1 MVLAMVEKFPWWNE
15 KQKKLAEE
23 AKKFADENIPRGEEI
38 AWTKEFP
45 SDLIKQIGKKGW
57 YGGIIPKELGGIEVG
72 VTGCCIIAEELA
84 RVCSALTDAY
94 AVTMFG
100 GTEQLLAFGTDEQ
113 KEKWLSKVAK
123 GELMGA
129 VCITEPNVGSDAAG
143 IETTATRQ
151 GDEYIVNGKK
161 RFISNAGVADI
172 YLVYVKT
179 SDRPED
185 KAKYKHLSALIIEKG
200 TPGFTV
206 ERINELSGWLGFPNG
221 YLDLNDVRVPVENR
235 LANEGDGWKILM
247 DGLNFE
253 RTVYSAQILGPMR
266 EALRYAVAHSQR
278 RIQFGVPTIDFEVNQ
293 FKIADM
299 IAKLRTARL
308 LVYHAAHLMDMKE
321 EAILEATS
329 AKLYASEAFEELVS
343 DAVQVMGGD
352 GWTKFY
358 PVESISRDVKVN
370 TIAAGTSEVMRIVLY
385 RQGLRAMEKDLKL
398 PLRRVHEKLGVP
410 ISTVKPKV
418 TKEISEKAILEILAE
433 DYRVNPGIYMSRE
446 DMKSWLASVGD
457 DQLDKVL
464 KSLEAKGLVK
474 LYRNRRGAIALA
486 KATYKGL
493 KEAKPLE
500 HYKWFPDWI
509 NKELLF

>member
-1 MVLAMVEKFPWWNE
+1 LP
-15 KQKKLAEE
+15 
-23 AKKFADENIPRGEEI
+23 
-38 AWTKEFP
+38 
-45 SDLIKQIGKKGW
+45 
-57 YGGIIPKELGGIEVG
+57 
-72 VTGCCIIAEELA
+72 
-84 RVCSALTDAY
+84 
-94 AVTMFG
+94 
-100 GTEQLLAFGTDEQ
+100 
-113 KEKWLSKVAK
+113 KVAK
-123 GELMGA
+123 GELLGA

-143 IETTATRQ
+143 IETTATRE

-161 RFISNAGVADI
+161 RFISNAGVANN

-200 TPGFTV
+200 TPGFSV

-221 YLDLNDVRVPVENR
+221 YLDFDNVRVPVENR
-235 LANEGDGWKILM
+235 LAKEGDGWKILM

-253 RTVYSAQILGPMR
+253 RTVYSAQILGPTR

-278 RIQFGVPTIDFEVNQ
+278 RIQFGMPTIDFEINQ

-321 EAILEATS
+321 EAILEATN
-329 AKLYASEAFEELVS
+329 AKLYASEAFEEVIR

-358 PVESISRDVKVN
+358 PVESISRDAKVN
-370 TIAAGTSEVMRIVLY
+370 TIAAGTNEVMRIVLY
-385 RQGLRAMEKDLKL
+385 RQGLRALRGELKM
-398 PLRRVHEKLGVP
+398 PLRRIHEKLGVP
-410 ISTVKPKV
+410 ISTIKPLTIPKV
-418 TKEISEKAILEILAE
+418 NEKTVLILLAE
-433 DYRVNPGIYMSRE
+433 DYRANPGIYMSRE
-446 DMKSWLASVGD
+446 DMKAWLAGVSD

-464 KSLEAKGLVK
+464 TSLEAKGFVK
-474 LYRNRRGAIALA
+474 LYKDGRGTIALA

-500 HYKWFPDWI
+500 HYRWFPDWI
-509 NKELLF
+509 NKKLLF

>member
-1 MVLAMVEKFPWWNE
+1 MVEEYPWWDE
-15 KQKKLAEE
+15 KQKKLAKD
-23 AKKFADENIPRGEEI
+23 AKQFADENIPRGEEI
-38 AWTKEFP
+38 AWTKKFP
-45 SDLIKQIGKKGW
+45 SDLIKQIGKRGW
-57 YGGIIPKELGGIEVG
+57 YGAIIPEELGGIEVG

-100 GTEQLLAFGTDEQ
+100 GTEQLLAFGNDEQ
-113 KEKWLSKVAK
+113 KKRWLPKVAK
-123 GELMGA
+123 GELLGA

-143 IETTATRQ
+143 IETTATRK

-161 RFISNAGVADI
+161 RFISNAGPARI
-172 YLVYVKT
+172 YLVYAKT

-185 KAKYKHLSALIIEKG
+185 RARHKHLSALFVEKG
-200 TPGFTV
+200 TSGFSV

-221 YLDLNDVRVPVENR
+221 YLNFDDVRVPLENR

-253 RTVYSAQILGPMR
+253 RTVYSAQILGVMR

-278 RIQFGVPTIDFEVNQ
+278 RVQFGVPTIDFQVNQ

-299 IAKLRTARL
+299 IARLKTAHL

-321 EAILEATS
+321 EAILEATN
-329 AKLYASEAFEELVS
+329 AKLYASEAYEELVS

-358 PVESISRDVKVN
+358 PVESMSRDAKVN
-370 TIAAGTSEVMRIVLY
+370 TIAAGSNEVMRIVLY
-385 RQGLRAMEKDLKL
+385 RQGLRAMREELTM
-398 PLRRVHEKLGVP
+398 PLRRIHEKLGVP
-410 ISTVKPKV
+410 ISIIKPSIVPEINEKTV
-418 TKEISEKAILEILAE
+418 LNLMAE
-433 DYRVNPGIYMSRE
+433 DYRANPGIYMRRE
-446 DMKSWLASVGD
+446 DMKAWLAGVSD
-457 DQLDKVL
+457 NQLDKVL
-464 KSLEAKGLVK
+464 TSLEAKGLVK
-474 LYRNRRGAIALA
+474 LFKDRRGVIVLA

-500 HYKWFPDWI
+500 HYKWFPDWVD
-509 NKELLF
+509 KELLF

>member
-1 MVLAMVEKFPWWNE
+1 MVREYPWWDE
-15 KQKKLAEE
+15 KHRELADE
-23 AKKFADENIPRGEEI
+23 AKQFADEYIPRGEEI

-45 SDLIKQIGKKGW
+45 SDLIKEIGKRGW
-57 YGGIIPKELGGIEVG
+57 YGAIIPEELGGIDVG

-100 GTEQLLAFGTDEQ
+100 GTEQLLAFGNDEQ
-113 KEKWLSKVAK
+113 KKRWLPKVAK
-123 GELMGA
+123 GELLGA
-129 VCITEPNVGSDAAG
+129 VCITEPDVGSDAAG
-143 IETTATRQ
+143 IETVAKRE

-161 RFISNAGVADI
+161 RFISNAGAADN

-179 SDRPED
+179 SDRPEH
-185 KAKYKHLSALIIEKG
+185 KSRHKHLSALIVEKG
-200 TPGFTV
+200 TPGFSV

-221 YLDLNDVRVPVENR
+221 YLDFDDVRVPADNR
-235 LANEGDGWKILM
+235 LANEGDGWEILM

-253 RTVYSAQILGPMR
+253 RTVYSAQILGLMR
-266 EALRYAVAHSQR
+266 EALQYAVAHSQR
-278 RIQFGVPTIDFEVNQ
+278 RIQFGRPTIDFQVNQ
-293 FKIADM
+293 FKIANM
-299 IAKLRTARL
+299 ISRLKTARV

-321 EAILEATS
+321 EAILEATN

-358 PVESISRDVKVN
+358 PVESMSRDVKVN
-370 TIAAGTSEVMRIVLY
+370 TIAAGTNEVMRIVLY
-385 RQGLRAMEKDLKL
+385 RQGLQAMREELKM

-410 ISTVKPKV
+410 ISTTRPEA

-433 DYRVNPGIYMSRE
+433 DYRVNPGIHMSLE
-446 DMKSWLASVGD
+446 DMKAWLASISD
-457 DQLDKVL
+457 DQLDKML
-464 KSLEAKGLVK
+464 TSLEAKGLVK
-474 LYRNRRGAIALA
+474 LYKDRRGTITLA

-493 KEAKPLE
+493 KEANPLE

-509 NKELLF
+509 DKKMLF

>member
-1 MVLAMVEKFPWWNE
+1 MVEKFPWWNE
-15 KQKKLAEE
+15 KQKKLADE
-23 AKKFADENIPRGEEI
+23 AKQFADENIPRGEEI

-45 SDLIKQIGKKGW
+45 YDLVKEIGKRGW
-57 YGGIIPKELGGIEVG
+57 YGAIIPEELGGIDVS
-72 VTGCCIIAEELA
+72 VTGCCIIAEEMA

-100 GTEQLLAFGTDEQ
+100 GTEQILAFGNDEQ
-113 KEKWLSKVAK
+113 KRKWLPKVAK
-123 GELMGA
+123 GELLGA

-143 IETTATRQ
+143 IETTATCE
-151 GDEYIVNGKK
+151 GDDYIVNGKK
-161 RFISNAGVADI
+161 RFISNAGAADI

-185 KAKYKHLSALIIEKG
+185 KAKYKHLSALIIEKA
-200 TPGFTV
+200 TPGFSV

-221 YLDLNDVRVPVENR
+221 YLDFDDVRVPVENR
-235 LANEGDGWKILM
+235 LANDGDGWKILM

-253 RTVYSAQILGPMR
+253 RTLYSALILGPMR
-266 EALRYAVAHSQR
+266 EAIRYAVAHAQR
-278 RIQFGVPTIDFEVNQ
+278 RVQFGRPTIDFEVNQ

-299 IAKLRTARL
+299 IARLKTARL

-321 EAILEATS
+321 EAILEATN

-358 PVESISRDVKVN
+358 PVESMSRDAMVN
-370 TIAAGTSEVMRIVLY
+370 PIAAGSNEVMRIVLY
-385 RQGLRAMEKDLKL
+385 RQGLRGMREELKL

-410 ISTVKPKV
+410 ISTLKPLTIPEV
-418 TKEISEKAILEILAE
+418 NEKTVLGLLAE
-433 DYRVNPGIYMSRE
+433 DYRVNPGIHMSRE
-446 DMKSWLASVGD
+446 DMKAWLEGVSD

-464 KSLEAKGLVK
+464 TSLAAEGLVK
-474 LYRNRRGAIALA
+474 LYKDRRGAIALA

-500 HYKWFPDWI
+500 YYKWFPEWI
-509 NKELLF
+509 DKELLF

>member
-1 MVLAMVEKFPWWNE
+1 MVEEYPWWDE
-15 KQKKLAEE
+15 KQKKLAKD
-23 AKKFADENIPRGEEI
+23 AKQFADENIPRGEEI
-38 AWTKEFP
+38 AWTKKFP
-45 SDLIKQIGKKGW
+45 SDLIKQIGKRGW
-57 YGGIIPKELGGIEVG
+57 YGAIIPEELGGIEVG

-100 GTEQLLAFGTDEQ
+100 GTEQLLAFGNDEQ
-113 KEKWLSKVAK
+113 KKRWLPKVAK
-123 GELMGA
+123 GELLGA

-143 IETTATRQ
+143 IETTATRK

-161 RFISNAGVADI
+161 RFISNAGPARI
-172 YLVYVKT
+172 YLVYAKT

-185 KAKYKHLSALIIEKG
+185 RARHKHLSALFVEKG
-200 TPGFTV
+200 TSGFSV

-221 YLDLNDVRVPVENR
+221 YLNFDDVRVPLENR

-253 RTVYSAQILGPMR
+253 RTVYSAQILGVMR

-278 RIQFGVPTIDFEVNQ
+278 RVQFGVPTIDFQVNQ

-299 IAKLRTARL
+299 IARLKTAHL

-321 EAILEATS
+321 EAILEATNT
-329 AKLYASEAFEELVS
+329 KLYASEAYEELVS

-358 PVESISRDVKVN
+358 PVESMSRDAKVN
-370 TIAAGTSEVMRIVLY
+370 TIAAGSNEVMRIVLY
-385 RQGLRAMEKDLKL
+385 RQGLRAMREELTM
-398 PLRRVHEKLGVP
+398 PLRRIHEKLGVP
-410 ISTVKPKV
+410 ISITKPSIVPEINEETV
-418 TKEISEKAILEILAE
+418 LNLMAE
-433 DYRVNPGIYMSRE
+433 DYRANPGIYMRRE
-446 DMKSWLASVGD
+446 DMKAWLAGVSD
-457 DQLDKVL
+457 NQLDKVL
-464 KSLEAKGLVK
+464 TSLEAKGLIK
-474 LYRNRRGAIALA
+474 LFKDRRGVIVLA

-500 HYKWFPDWI
+500 HYKWFPDWVD
-509 NKELLF
+509 KELLF

>member
-1 MVLAMVEKFPWWNE
+1 MVEEYPWWNE
-15 KQKKLAEE
+15 KQKKLAKE
-23 AKKFADENIPRGEEI
+23 AKQFADENIPQGEEI
-38 AWTKEFP
+38 AWTKKFP
-45 SDLIKQIGKKGW
+45 SGLIKQIGKRGW
-57 YGGIIPKELGGIEVG
+57 YGAIIPEELGGIDVG

-100 GTEQLLAFGTDEQ
+100 GTEQLLAFGNDEQ
-113 KEKWLSKVAK
+113 KKRWLPKVAK
-123 GELMGA
+123 GELLGA

-143 IETTATRQ
+143 IETTAIRK

-161 RFISNAGVADI
+161 RFISNAGPAGI
-172 YLVYVKT
+172 YLVYAKT

-185 KAKYKHLSALIIEKG
+185 RARHKHLSALFVEKD
-200 TPGFTV
+200 TPGFSV

-221 YLDLNDVRVPVENR
+221 YLDFDDVRVPLENR

-253 RTVYSAQILGPMR
+253 RTVYSAQILGVMR

-278 RIQFGVPTIDFEVNQ
+278 RVQFGVPTIDFQVNQ

-299 IAKLRTARL
+299 IARLKTAHL

-321 EAILEATS
+321 EAILEATN
-329 AKLYASEAFEELVS
+329 AKLYASEAYEELVS

-358 PVESISRDVKVN
+358 PVESMSRDAKVN
-370 TIAAGTSEVMRIVLY
+370 TIAAGSNEVMRIVLY
-385 RQGLRAMEKDLKL
+385 RQGLRAMREELRM
-398 PLRRVHEKLGVP
+398 PLRRIHEKLGVP
-410 ISTVKPKV
+410 ISTTKPSIV
-418 TKEISEKAILEILAE
+418 AEINDETVLNLLAE
-433 DYRVNPGIYMSRE
+433 DYRANPGIYMRRE
-446 DMKSWLASVGD
+446 DMKAWLAGVSD
-457 DQLDKVL
+457 NQLDKVL

-474 LYRNRRGAIALA
+474 LFKDRRGAIVLA

-500 HYKWFPDWI
+500 HYKWFPDWVD
-509 NKELLF
+509 KELLF

>member
-1 MVLAMVEKFPWWNE
+1 MVLTMVEKFPWWDE
-15 KQKKLAEE
+15 KQEKLAEE
-23 AKKFADENIPRGEEI
+23 AKKFADKNIPRGEEI

-45 SDLIKQIGKKGW
+45 SDLIREVAKRGW
-57 YGGIIPKELGGIEVG
+57 FGAIIPKELGGIEVG

-84 RVCSALTDAY
+84 RACSALTAAY

-113 KEKWLSKVAK
+113 KKKWLPKIAK

-143 IETTATRQ
+143 IETTATRD
-151 GDEYIVNGKK
+151 GDEYVINGKK

-179 SDRPED
+179 SDRSED

-221 YLDLNDVRVPVENR
+221 YLNFNDVKVPVENR

-253 RTVYSAQILGPMR
+253 RTVYAAQILGSMR

-278 RIQFGVPTIDFEVNQ
+278 RVQFGMPTIEFEVNQ

-299 IAKLRTARL
+299 IARLRTARL

-321 EAILEATS
+321 EAILEATN
-329 AKLYASEAFEELVS
+329 AKLYASEAFQELVS
-343 DAVQVMGGD
+343 DAIQVMGGD
-352 GWTKFY
+352 GWTRFY
-358 PVESISRDVKVN
+358 PLESMWRDAKVN
-370 TIAAGTSEVMRIVLY
+370 TIAAGSNEVMRIVLY
-385 RQGLRAMEKDLKL
+385 RQGLRAMSEELKM
-398 PLRRVHEKLGVP
+398 PLRRVHKKLGVP
-410 ISTVKPKV
+410 ISTTKPLTIPEV
-418 TKEISEKAILEILAE
+418 NEKTVLDLLAE
-433 DYRVNPGIYMSRE
+433 DYRANPGIYMSRE
-446 DMKSWLASVGD
+446 DMKAWLASVGD

-464 KSLEAKGLVK
+464 TSLEAKGLVK
-474 LYRNRRGAIALA
+474 LYRDGRGTIALV

-509 NKELLF
+509 DRELLF

>member
-1 MVLAMVEKFPWWNE
+1 MVEEYPWWNE
-15 KQKKLAEE
+15 KQKKLAKE
-23 AKKFADENIPRGEEI
+23 AKQFADENIPQGEEI
-38 AWTKEFP
+38 AWTKKFP
-45 SDLIKQIGKKGW
+45 SGLIKQIGKRGW
-57 YGGIIPKELGGIEVG
+57 YGAIIPEELGGIDVG

-100 GTEQLLAFGTDEQ
+100 GTEQLLAFGNDEQ
-113 KEKWLSKVAK
+113 KKRWLPKVAK
-123 GELMGA
+123 GELLGA

-143 IETTATRQ
+143 IETTAMRK

-161 RFISNAGVADI
+161 RFISNAGPAGI
-172 YLVYVKT
+172 YLVYAKT

-185 KAKYKHLSALIIEKG
+185 RARHKHLSALFVEKD
-200 TPGFTV
+200 TPGFSV

-221 YLDLNDVRVPVENR
+221 YLDFDDVRVPLENR
-235 LANEGDGWKILM
+235 LASEGDGWKILM

-253 RTVYSAQILGPMR
+253 RTVYSAQILGVMR

-278 RIQFGVPTIDFEVNQ
+278 RVQFGVPTIDFQVNQ

-299 IAKLRTARL
+299 IARLKTAHL

-321 EAILEATS
+321 EAILEATN
-329 AKLYASEAFEELVS
+329 AKLYASEAYEELVS

-358 PVESISRDVKVN
+358 PVESMSRDAKVN
-370 TIAAGTSEVMRIVLY
+370 TIAAGSNEVMRIVLY
-385 RQGLRAMEKDLKL
+385 RQGLRAMREELRM
-398 PLRRVHEKLGVP
+398 PLRRIHEKLGVP
-410 ISTVKPKV
+410 ISTTKPSIV
-418 TKEISEKAILEILAE
+418 AEINDETVLNLLAE
-433 DYRVNPGIYMSRE
+433 DYRANPGIYMRRE
-446 DMKSWLASVGD
+446 DMKAWLAGVSD
-457 DQLDKVL
+457 NQLDKVL
-464 KSLEAKGLVK
+464 TSLEAKGLVK
-474 LYRNRRGAIALA
+474 LFKDRRGAIVLA
-486 KATYKGL
+486 KATYNGL

-509 NKELLF
+509 DKELLF

>member
-1 MVLAMVEKFPWWNE
+1 MKKYPWWNE
-15 KQKKLAEE
+15 KQKKLADE
-23 AKKFADENIPRGEEI
+23 AKQFANENIPRGEEI
-38 AWTKEFP
+38 AWTKKFP
-45 SDLIKQIGKKGW
+45 ADLIKEIGKRGW
-57 YGGIIPKELGGIEVG
+57 YGAIIPEELGGIDVG

-100 GTEQLLAFGTDEQ
+100 GTEQLLAFGNDEQ
-113 KEKWLSKVAK
+113 KKRWLPKVAK
-123 GELMGA
+123 GELLGA

-143 IETTATRQ
+143 IETTATRE

-161 RFISNAGVADI
+161 RFISNAGPAGI
-172 YLVYVKT
+172 YLVYAKT

-185 KAKYKHLSALIIEKG
+185 RARYKHLSALIIEKD
-200 TPGFTV
+200 TPGFSV

-221 YLDLNDVRVPVENR
+221 YLDFDDVRVPVENR

-253 RTVYSAQILGPMR
+253 RTVYSAQILGVMR

-278 RIQFGVPTIDFEVNQ
+278 RVQFGTPTIDFQVNQ

-299 IAKLRTARL
+299 IARLKTARL

-321 EAILEATS
+321 EAILEATN

-358 PVESISRDVKVN
+358 PVESMSRDAKVN
-370 TIAAGTSEVMRIVLY
+370 TIAAGSNEVMRIVLY
-385 RQGLRAMEKDLKL
+385 RQGLRAMREELRM
-398 PLRRVHEKLGVP
+398 PLRRIHEKLGVP
-410 ISTVKPKV
+410 ISTTKPSITPEV
-418 TKEISEKAILEILAE
+418 NEKTVLNLLAE
-433 DYRVNPGIYMSRE
+433 DYRVNPGIYMRRE
-446 DMKSWLASVGD
+446 DMKAWLAGVSD

-464 KSLEAKGLVK
+464 TSLEAEGLVK
-474 LYRNRRGAIALA
+474 LYRDRRGAIVLA
-486 KATYKGL
+486 KATYDGL

-509 NKELLF
+509 DKELLF

>member
-1 MVLAMVEKFPWWNE
+1 MVEKFPWWNE
-15 KQKKLAEE
+15 KQKKLADE
-23 AKKFADENIPRGEEI
+23 AKRFANENTPRGEEI
-38 AWTKEFP
+38 AWTKKFP
-45 SDLIKQIGKKGW
+45 ADIIKEIGKRGW
-57 YGGIIPKELGGIEVG
+57 YGAIIPEELGGIDVG

-100 GTEQLLAFGTDEQ
+100 GTEQLLAFGNDEQ
-113 KEKWLSKVAK
+113 KKRWIPKVAK
-123 GELMGA
+123 GELLGA

-143 IETTATRQ
+143 IETTAMRE

-161 RFISNAGVADI
+161 RFISNAGPAGI
-172 YLVYVKT
+172 YLVYAKT

-185 KAKYKHLSALIIEKG
+185 RARYKHLSALIIEKD
-200 TPGFTV
+200 TSGFSV

-221 YLDLNDVRVPVENR
+221 YLDFCDVRVPVENR

-253 RTVYSAQILGPMR
+253 RTVYSAQILGVMR

-278 RIQFGVPTIDFEVNQ
+278 RVQFGIPTIDFQVNQ

-299 IAKLRTARL
+299 IARLKTARL

-321 EAILEATS
+321 EAILEATN
-329 AKLYASEAFEELVS
+329 AKLYTSEAFEELVS

-358 PVESISRDVKVN
+358 PVESMSRDAKVN
-370 TIAAGTSEVMRIVLY
+370 TIAAGSNEVMRIVLY
-385 RQGLRAMEKDLKL
+385 RQGLRAMREELKM
-398 PLRRVHEKLGVP
+398 PLRRIHEKLGVP
-410 ISTVKPKV
+410 ISTTKPSITPEV
-418 TKEISEKAILEILAE
+418 NEKTVLNLLAE
-433 DYRVNPGIYMSRE
+433 DYRVNPGIYMRRE
-446 DMKSWLASVGD
+446 DMKAWLAGVSD

-464 KSLEAKGLVK
+464 TSLEAEGLVK
-474 LYRNRRGAIALA
+474 LYRDRRGAIVLA

-509 NKELLF
+509 DKELLF

>member
-1 MVLAMVEKFPWWNE
+1 MVEEYPWWDE
-15 KQKKLAEE
+15 KQKKLAKD
-23 AKKFADENIPRGEEI
+23 AKQFADENIPRGEEI
-38 AWTKEFP
+38 AWTKKFP
-45 SDLIKQIGKKGW
+45 SDLIKQIGKRGW
-57 YGGIIPKELGGIEVG
+57 YGAIIPEELGGIEVG

-100 GTEQLLAFGTDEQ
+100 GTEQLLAFGNDEQ
-113 KEKWLSKVAK
+113 KKRWLPKVAK
-123 GELMGA
+123 GELLGA

-143 IETTATRQ
+143 IETTATRK

-161 RFISNAGVADI
+161 RFISNAGPARI
-172 YLVYVKT
+172 YLVYAKT

-185 KAKYKHLSALIIEKG
+185 RARHKHLSALFVEKG
-200 TPGFTV
+200 TSGFSV

-221 YLDLNDVRVPVENR
+221 YLNFDDVRVPLENR

-253 RTVYSAQILGPMR
+253 RTVYSAQILGVMR

-278 RIQFGVPTIDFEVNQ
+278 RVQFGVPTIDFQVNQ

-299 IAKLRTARL
+299 IARLKTAHL

-321 EAILEATS
+321 EAILEATN
-329 AKLYASEAFEELVS
+329 AKLYASEAYEELVS

-358 PVESISRDVKVN
+358 PVESMSRDAKVN
-370 TIAAGTSEVMRIVLY
+370 TIAAGSNEVMRIVLY
-385 RQGLRAMEKDLKL
+385 RQGLRAMREELTM
-398 PLRRVHEKLGVP
+398 PLRRIHEKLGVP
-410 ISTVKPKV
+410 ISITKPSIVPEINEKTV
-418 TKEISEKAILEILAE
+418 LNLMAE
-433 DYRVNPGIYMSRE
+433 DYRANPGIYMRRE
-446 DMKSWLASVGD
+446 DMKAWLAGVSD
-457 DQLDKVL
+457 NQLDKVL
-464 KSLEAKGLVK
+464 TSLEAKGLVK
-474 LYRNRRGAIALA
+474 LFKDRRGVIVLA

-500 HYKWFPDWI
+500 HYKWFPDWVD
-509 NKELLF
+509 KELLF

>member
-1 MVLAMVEKFPWWNE
+1 MVEKYPWWNE
-15 KQKKLAEE
+15 KQKKLADE
-23 AKKFADENIPRGEEI
+23 AKQFADENIPRGEEI

-45 SDLIKQIGKKGW
+45 SDLIKEVGKRGW
-57 YGGIIPKELGGIEVG
+57 YGAIVPEELGGIDVG
-72 VTGCCIIAEELA
+72 VTGCCIIAEEVA

-100 GTEQLLAFGTDEQ
+100 GTEQLLAFGNDEQ
-113 KEKWLSKVAK
+113 KKRWLPKVAK
-123 GELMGA
+123 GGLLGA

-143 IETTATRQ
+143 IETTAARE
-151 GDEYIVNGKK
+151 GDEYVVNGKK
-161 RFISNAGVADI
+161 RFISNAGAADI
-172 YLVYVKT
+172 YLVYVRT
-179 SDRPED
+179 SNRPED
-185 KAKYKHLSALIIEKG
+185 KAKHKHLSALIIEKG
-200 TPGFTV
+200 TRGFSV

-221 YLDLNDVRVPVENR
+221 YLDFDDVRVPVENR

-278 RIQFGVPTIDFEVNQ
+278 RIQFGRPTIDFQVNQ

-299 IAKLRTARL
+299 IAKLKTARL
-308 LVYHAAHLMDMKE
+308 LVYHAAHLMDMKA
-321 EAILEATS
+321 EAILEATN

-358 PVESISRDVKVN
+358 PVESMSRDAKVN
-370 TIAAGTSEVMRIVLY
+370 TIAAGSNEVMRIVLY
-385 RQGLRAMEKDLKL
+385 RQGLRAMREELKM
-398 PLRRVHEKLGVP
+398 PLRRIHEKLKVP
-410 ISTVKPKV
+410 ISTIKPSTIPEV
-418 TKEISEKAILEILAE
+418 NEKTVLDLLAE
-433 DYRVNPGIYMSRE
+433 DYRVNSGIHMSRE
-446 DMKSWLASVGD
+446 DMKAWLAGVSD

-464 KSLEAKGLVK
+464 TSLEAKGLVK
-474 LYRNRRGAIALA
+474 LYKDRRGAIALA

-500 HYKWFPDWI
+500 HYKWFPEWI
-509 NKELLF
+509 DKKLLF

>member
-1 MVLAMVEKFPWWNE
+1 MVEEYPWWDE
-15 KQKKLAEE
+15 KQKKLAKD
-23 AKKFADENIPRGEEI
+23 AKQFADENIPRGEEI
-38 AWTKEFP
+38 AWTKKFP
-45 SDLIKQIGKKGW
+45 SDLIKQIGKRGW
-57 YGGIIPKELGGIEVG
+57 YGAIIPEELGGIEVG

-100 GTEQLLAFGTDEQ
+100 GTEQLLAFGNDEQ
-113 KEKWLSKVAK
+113 KKRWLPKVAK
-123 GELMGA
+123 GELLGA

-143 IETTATRQ
+143 IETTATRK
-151 GDEYIVNGKK
+151 GDGYIVNGKK
-161 RFISNAGVADI
+161 RFISNAGPARI
-172 YLVYVKT
+172 YLVYAKT

-185 KAKYKHLSALIIEKG
+185 RARHKHLSALFVEKG
-200 TPGFTV
+200 TSGFSV

-221 YLDLNDVRVPVENR
+221 YLNFDDVRVPLENR

-253 RTVYSAQILGPMR
+253 RTVYSAQILGVMR

-278 RIQFGVPTIDFEVNQ
+278 RVQFGVPTIDFQVNQ

-299 IAKLRTARL
+299 IARLKTAHL

-321 EAILEATS
+321 EAILEATN
-329 AKLYASEAFEELVS
+329 AKLYASEAYEELVS

-358 PVESISRDVKVN
+358 PVESMSRDAKVN
-370 TIAAGTSEVMRIVLY
+370 TIAAGSNEVMRIVLY
-385 RQGLRAMEKDLKL
+385 RQGLRAMREELTM
-398 PLRRVHEKLGVP
+398 PLRRIHEKLGVP
-410 ISTVKPKV
+410 ISTTKPSIV
-418 TKEISEKAILEILAE
+418 PEINEETVLNLMAE
-433 DYRVNPGIYMSRE
+433 DYRANPGIYMRRE
-446 DMKSWLASVGD
+446 DMKAWLAGVSD
-457 DQLDKVL
+457 NQLDKVL
-464 KSLEAKGLVK
+464 TSLEAKGLVK
-474 LYRNRRGAIALA
+474 LFKDRRGVIVLA

-500 HYKWFPDWI
+500 HYKWFPDWVD
-509 NKELLF
+509 KELLF

>member
-1 MVLAMVEKFPWWNE
+1 MVREYPWWDE
-15 KQKKLAEE
+15 KHRELADE
-23 AKKFADENIPRGEEI
+23 AKQFADEYIPRGEEI

-45 SDLIKQIGKKGW
+45 SDLIKEIGKRGW
-57 YGGIIPKELGGIEVG
+57 YGAIIPEELGGIDVG

-84 RVCSALTDAY
+84 RLCSALTDAY

-100 GTEQLLAFGTDEQ
+100 GTEQLLAFGSDVQ
-113 KEKWLSKVAK
+113 KKRWLPKVAK
-123 GELMGA
+123 GESLSA

-143 IETTATRQ
+143 IETVAERE
-151 GDEYIVNGKK
+151 GNEYIVNGKK
-161 RFISNAGVADI
+161 RFISNAGAADN

-179 SDRPED
+179 SHRPEH
-185 KAKYKHLSALIIEKG
+185 KSRHKHLSALIVEKG
-200 TPGFTV
+200 TPGFSV

-221 YLDLNDVRVPVENR
+221 YLDFDNVRVPVDNR
-235 LANEGDGWKILM
+235 LANEGDGWEILM

-278 RIQFGVPTIDFEVNQ
+278 RIQFGRPTIDFQTSQ

-299 IAKLRTARL
+299 ISRLKTARL

-321 EAILEATS
+321 EAILEATN
-329 AKLYASEAFEELVS
+329 AKLYASEAFEELMS
-343 DAVQVMGGD
+343 DAVQIMGGD

-358 PVESISRDVKVN
+358 PVESMSRDVKVN
-370 TIAAGTSEVMRIVLY
+370 TIAAGTNEVMRIVLY
-385 RQGLRAMEKDLKL
+385 RQGLQAMREELKM

-410 ISTVKPKV
+410 ISTTRPEA

-433 DYRVNPGIYMSRE
+433 DYRVNPGIHMSLE
-446 DMKSWLASVGD
+446 DMKAWLASISD
-457 DQLDKVL
+457 DQLDKML
-464 KSLEAKGLVK
+464 TSLEAKGLVK
-474 LYRNRRGAIALA
+474 LYKDRHGTITLA

-509 NKELLF
+509 DKKMLF